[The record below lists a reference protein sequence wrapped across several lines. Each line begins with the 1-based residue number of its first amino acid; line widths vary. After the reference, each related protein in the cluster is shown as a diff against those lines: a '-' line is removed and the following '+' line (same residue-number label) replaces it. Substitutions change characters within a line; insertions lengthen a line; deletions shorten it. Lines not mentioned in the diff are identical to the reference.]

1 MTAGSPWADP
11 ATETEQVAY
20 AGPPATAPGHPVPGH
35 PPPGYA
41 PPGYG
46 WAPAPA
52 YWPAYGPPVPARPRR
67 PGQLVAAAV
76 LAFVQAG
83 LVALSSAYL
92 VLLAVAAGAL
102 ATQYG
107 TTAEDDAL
115 VTEAVVLTVV
125 QLLSAIALVV
135 GGILVL
141 NRRSRASWL
150 TLVVACAVQ
159 LALALYWVVRL
170 STLDGFTD
178 ELAGPGAALV
188 AGVLFY
194 AAAPAVGLG
203 LLLAPAVR
211 RWAAGDEPPGGAR

>member
-1 MTAGSPWADP
+1 MSGGSPWADP

-20 AGPPATAPGHPVPGH
+20 AGPPATAAPGY
-35 PPPGYA
+35 PPAGYA

-46 WAPAPA
+46 WAPPPAP
-52 YWPAYGPPVPARPRR
+52 YWAAYGPPVPARPRR

-76 LAFVQAG
+76 LSFVQAA

-102 ATQYG
+102 ATEYG
-107 TTAEDDAL
+107 TSTEDDAL

-125 QLLSAIALVV
+125 QLLSAIGLVI

-141 NRRSRASWL
+141 NRRSRGTWL
-150 TLVVACAVQ
+150 TLVVTCAVQ
-159 LALALYWVVRL
+159 LALALYWAVRL
-170 STLDGFTD
+170 TTLDGFTD
-178 ELAGPGAALV
+178 ELDGPGAALV

-194 AAAPAVGLG
+194 AAAPAVALG
-203 LLLAPAVR
+203 LLLVPAVR
-211 RWAAGDEPPGGAR
+211 RWATGDAPAGSAP

>member
-20 AGPPATAPGHPVPGH
+20 AGPPPTAPGHPVPGH
-35 PPPGYA
+35 PPPGY
-41 PPGYG
+41 G
-46 WAPAPA
+46 WAPLPAA

-102 ATQYG
+102 APEYG

-159 LALALYWVVRL
+159 LALALYWLVRL

-194 AAAPAVGLG
+194 AAAPAVALG
-203 LLLAPAVR
+203 LLLAAHVG
-211 RWAAGDEPPGGAR
+211 RWARGDEPPGGAR

>member
-1 MTAGSPWADP
+1 MTTGSPWADP
-11 ATETEQVAY
+11 ATEAEQVTY
-20 AGPPATAPGHPVPGH
+20 AGPPATAAPGY

-46 WAPAPA
+46 WAPPPAP
-52 YWPAYGPPVPARPRR
+52 YWASYGPPAPARPRR

-102 ATQYG
+102 APEYG
-107 TTAEDDAL
+107 TSADDDAL

-125 QLLSAIALVV
+125 QLLSAIGLVV

-141 NRRSRASWL
+141 NRRGRGSWL
-150 TLVVACAVQ
+150 TLVVACGLQ
-159 LALALYWVVRL
+159 LALALYWAVRL
-170 STLDGFTD
+170 STLDGFTG

-194 AAAPAVGLG
+194 AAAPAVALG
-203 LLLAPAVR
+203 LLLTGAVR
-211 RWAAGDEPPGGAR
+211 RWAAGDDAPGAAR